1 MVIQDLALWL
11 AFAGCGRLVVVLVVV
26 VVVRVVGSASWSDS
40 AWILLV

>member
-11 AFAGCGRLVVVLVVV
+11 AFAGCGRLVVV
-26 VVVRVVGSASWSDS
+26 VVVRVVGSASWLDS